1 MRSNLLAAIE
11 KKNIGVDAI
20 GDGAANERYPVE
32 NQGGFLR
39 GSKE

>member
-11 KKNIGVDAI
+11 KKDIGVDAI

-32 NQGGFLR
+32 NQRRFLG
-39 GSKE
+39 GSKK